1 MSDRIIQ
8 CAGAKLFAYVLCF
21 QLAAVA
27 AGAQTTTPTTTT
39 TTKPVTT
46 AKPATAAKPVPAKP
60 VVAAKPVAAP
70 AAKVAVPTVA
80 RPAVAARPAVTAPVA
95 TRPAMATQPAAARS
109 AVAAQPIPTRTP
121 ISAIAPGGKGGAIGS
136 PTAVSATRP
145 TAGTTMAT
153 PAGRAPIPLPNQ
165 PQAAV
170 IPGRGNRAAIPLPTG
185 ATPVPTAASATS
197 ASRAVVPA
205 SSTSYVNPS
214 TGRGRPPLPTYTSPT
229 AAAPAA
235 VAAGPAVAGPDGSLG
250 TVQYGGALLTVYG
263 CSRQGSQ
270 VACDADFNNQNQ
282 RQTQLNNGWW
292 RDMYVV
298 DQNGD
303 RHERS
308 TAYFVNPEGQPRETI
323 DVPYG
328 QSARYILVFN
338 DVSPNVSMVSLHSVY
353 GQLNIQNI
361 PLDAA
366 AAAASPGQAPGQP
379 GAVGNAVSG
388 TTDTLRTTGKQT
400 ASDAQQK
407 AMGKGQ
413 DALQKLLNKV
423 K

>member
-1 MSDRIIQ
+1 MASVEVEV
-8 CAGAKLFAYVLCF
+8 AGVQAGPDGSA
-21 QLAAVA
+21 QLACAYTSAGGEQSCSFPLVASVSCGQGTGSEVAGVQACRPGDHPGGRRRGPSRRADSSCARSIPSAVRYPPLRLI
-27 AGAQTTTPTTTT
+27 PTTHHS
-39 TTKPVTT
+39 PSI
-46 AKPATAAKPVPAKP
+46 ADHLSEQCR
-60 VVAAKPVAAP
+60 PVA
-70 AAKVAVPTVA
+70 
-80 RPAVAARPAVTAPVA
+80 
-95 TRPAMATQPAAARS
+95 Q
-109 AVAAQPIPTRTP
+109 
-121 ISAIAPGGKGGAIGS
+121 GAIGS
-136 PTAVSATRP
+136 LGRDVTRDARDRRP
-145 TAGTTMAT
+145 RQAPPSHVYQPNGT
-153 PAGRAPIPLPNQ
+153 
-165 PQAAV
+165 
-170 IPGRGNRAAIPLPTG
+170 
-185 ATPVPTAASATS
+185 
-197 ASRAVVPA
+197 
-205 SSTSYVNPS
+205 
-214 TGRGRPPLPTYTSPT
+214 
-229 AAAPAA
+229 APAA